1 MSRIEQTCTS
11 IDAANAIAIEG
22 FDSPT
27 HDFWGVKEDVPRLRY
42 DPAALTS
49 GLYFDADMAV
59 AFRRF
64 ANRLE
69 RFLRQK
75 GMPTAAAVPPC
86 TGDAVVQNR
95 ALGGLLEFYVPV
107 SPSRLQ
113 ALSNLDRSGRVLIRP
128 TDQKVSIGGIELLW
142 VVVSLP
148 VLDSLGDPYSN
159 GALRDFLREARHH
172 YNERMAGARLTA
184 DNLPL
189 PVRNFYRLTAW
200 PEIVYEVP
208 MSRNRFQILS
218 AFDPDGLFL
227 TDSGETIDKFQ
238 KVIFSIDFDR
248 LTSERAYRENFQ
260 AFADGVI
267 DSLTGALDKAGLTG
281 ESLPHEVQNFYA
293 LVEAARVVDPEI
305 KLAEGLTLGTFPISR
320 ARLTSIWIYE
330 LDSRDT
336 NELFGGASVL
346 TYPRYRAFVRARPS
360 RDSAVTSLNE
370 ALEYVQDGLE
380 VDSHDSFELKFT
392 LEGGGT
398 ASWEFMVSAERRR
411 GSRQLSITVRCALD
425 EPTLDVTWT
434 GMMESADQI
443 PPMTIERIESMEVFE
458 KHNLTPDDILELA
471 IRRIGPRIIETN
483 EAQYELH
490 LGVQFESGVD
500 KPKDLAEAR
509 KWYESA
515 AEKGNAEA
523 QHHLGRFY
531 EDGLGGLTP
540 DLKKAIEWYEKSA
553 DQGYPPADV
562 DLARLRR
569 QEADKPIDTL
579 QRAFNP

>member
-1 MSRIEQTCTS
+1 MSRIEQNCTA
-11 IDAANAIAIEG
+11 IDAADGAAIER

-27 HDFWGVKEDVPRLRY
+27 HDFWVFKDGIPPTLRY
-42 DPAALTS
+42 DPAALTP
-49 GLYFDADMAV
+49 GLQFDADMAV

-64 ANRLE
+64 AAHLE
-69 RFLRQK
+69 RFLHLK
-75 GMPTAAAVPPC
+75 GLPASAPVGHCPEE
-86 TGDAVVQNR
+86 VVLQNR

-107 SPSRLQ
+107 SPARLQ
-113 ALSNLDRSGRVLIRP
+113 ALSNLDRDGRGLIRP
-128 TDQKVSIGGIELLW
+128 TDQKVMVGTTELTLA
-142 VVVSLP
+142 VVTLP
-148 VLDSLGDPYSN
+148 VLDSLSSPVAREG
-159 GALRDFLREARHH
+159 LRDFLRETRRH
-172 YNERMAGARLTA
+172 YDGLLAGARVDLTA
-184 DNLPL
+184 LPL

-200 PEIVYEVP
+200 PAITYEVP
-208 MSRNRFQILS
+208 MSRNRFGVLS
-218 AFDPDGLFL
+218 SFDPSRTFL
-227 TDSGETIDKFQ
+227 TDSGEVINQYQ
-238 KVIFSIDFDR
+238 KIVFTIDFDR
-248 LTSERAYRENFQ
+248 LLSERAYREQFRI
-260 AFADGVI
+260 FADGVI

-305 KLAEGLTLGTFPISR
+305 KLAEGLTLGTFPVSR

-336 NELFGGASVL
+336 HELFGGASVL

-360 RDSAVTSLNE
+360 TDPAVKSLDE

-392 LEGGGT
+392 PEGGT
-398 ASWEFMVSAERRR
+398 TKSWEFTVEAKRRR
-411 GSRQLSITVRCALD
+411 GSRQLSITVRCVLD

-443 PPMTIERIESMEVFE
+443 PPMTIERIESMEPFE
-458 KHNLTPDDILELA
+458 RHNLTPEDILALA

-483 EAQYELH
+483 EGTYELD
-490 LGVQFESGVD
+490 LGVQFESGHR

-515 AEKGNAEA
+515 AGRGNAEA

-531 EDGLGGLTP
+531 EDGLGGLTA
-540 DLKKAIEWYEKSA
+540 DLGKAVEWYEKSA

-562 DLARLRR
+562 DLARLER
-569 QEADKPIDTL
+569 EEST
-579 QRAFNP
+579 RAIR